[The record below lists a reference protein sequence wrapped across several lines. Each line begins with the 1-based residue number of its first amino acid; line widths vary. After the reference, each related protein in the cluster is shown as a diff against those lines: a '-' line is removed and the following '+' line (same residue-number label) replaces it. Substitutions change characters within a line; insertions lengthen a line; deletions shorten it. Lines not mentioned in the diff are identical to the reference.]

1 MFKEIGKKI
10 KGLAKIL
17 FVLGI
22 IISVICGIASC
33 TGIVGTVT
41 IASGADAPEPAALI
55 IGIIAFLIVLL
66 VGILISYLSVLF
78 TYAFGEL
85 VDKVDEIE
93 KKIGTNKNVEEK

>member
-33 TGIVGTVT
+33 TGIVGAAT
-41 IASGADAPEPAALI
+41 IASGADVPEPAALI

-66 VGILISYLSVLF
+66 IGILISYLSVLF

>member
-22 IISVICGIASC
+22 IISVICGIVSC
-33 TGIVGTVT
+33 TGIVGTAT
-41 IASGADAPEPAALI
+41 IADAPEPAALI

-66 VGILISYLSVLF
+66 IGILISYLSVLF